1 MLKFA
6 WHLTLDL
13 KDASN
18 TTDYAFNLGA
28 GVVGVVVGDVVGCFV
43 GFCLVL
49 LFFGFFFSKAMSK
62 RIYIVIKQWPY
73 LGI

>member
-1 MLKFA
+1 MLKFV
-6 WHLTLDL
+6 WHPTLDF
-13 KDASN
+13 KRASN

-49 LFFGFFFSKAMSK
+49 LFFGFFSVKPCQKGF
-62 RIYIVIKQWPY
+62 I
-73 LGI
+73 LLLNNGHT

>member
-49 LFFGFFFSKAMSK
+49 LFFGFFSVKPCQKGF
-62 RIYIVIKQWPY
+62 I
-73 LGI
+73 LLLNNGHT